1 MLKADS
7 ALKESDNLVQSNSAD
22 NYAMAKRDSESAV
35 QSLTEASAQIAGL
48 LNLTKAIDFSV
59 YSKYIAARLDSAVT
73 SVAACQALL
82 DQNIEQISTLNLS
95 YIQKSNIASD
105 IALSM
110 STTPVQ
116 VLRADYDIR
125 TRPLIEE
132 FKAARKNAADN
143 DFALR
148 NFLVAD

>member
-1 MLKADS
+1 
-7 ALKESDNLVQSNSAD
+7 
-22 NYAMAKRDSESAV
+22 MAKQVSEQAV
-35 QSLTEASAQIAGL
+35 NNLNEAAIQITSL

-59 YSKYIAARLDSAVT
+59 YNKYIVARLESATV
-73 SVAACQALL
+73 SVSACQALIDQNL
-82 DQNIEQISTLNLS
+82 DQISALNLA

-116 VLRADYDIR
+116 VLRADYDVR

-132 FKAARKNAADN
+132 FKAARRNAAEN

-148 NFLVAD
+148 NFLAAD

>member
-1 MLKADS
+1 M
-7 ALKESDNLVQSNSAD
+7 KESDNLVQSNSSD
-22 NYAMAKRDSESAV
+22 NYAMAKQDSEQAV
-35 QSLTEASAQIAGL
+35 ENLTEASTQISTL
-48 LNLTKAIDFSV
+48 LKLTKAIDFSI
-59 YSKYIAARLDSAVT
+59 YSKYISARLESAII
-73 SVAACQALL
+73 SVSACQALL
-82 DQNIEQISTLNLS
+82 DQNLEQISSLNLV
-95 YIQKSNIASD
+95 YIQKSNVASD

-132 FKAARKNAADN
+132 FKAARKNAAEN

-148 NFLVAD
+148 NFLAAD

>member
-1 MLKADS
+1 MKADA
-7 ALKESDNLVQSNSAD
+7 ALKESDNLVQSNSPD
-22 NYAMAKRDSESAV
+22 NYLLAKQDSERAV
-35 QSLTEASAQIAGL
+35 NFLNEASSQINAML
-48 LNLTKAIDFSV
+48 SLTKAIDFSV
-59 YSKYIAARLDSAVT
+59 YAKYISARLESAIV
-73 SVAACQALL
+73 SVSACQALL
-82 DQNIEQISTLNLS
+82 DQNIDQISSMNLA
-95 YIQKSNIASD
+95 YIQKSNVASD

-148 NFLVAD
+148 NFLVSE

>member
-1 MLKADS
+1 M
-7 ALKESDNLVQSNSAD
+7 KESDNLVQSNSSD
-22 NYAMAKRDSESAV
+22 YYAMAKQDSEQAV
-35 QSLTEASAQIAGL
+35 ENLTEASTQISTL
-48 LNLTKAIDFSV
+48 LKLTKAIDFSI
-59 YSKYIAARLDSAVT
+59 YSKYISARLESAII
-73 SVAACQALL
+73 SVSACQALL
-82 DQNIEQISTLNLS
+82 DQNLEQISSLNLV
-95 YIQKSNIASD
+95 YIQKSNVASD

-132 FKAARKNAADN
+132 FKAARKNAAEN

-148 NFLVAD
+148 NFLAAD

>member
-1 MLKADS
+1 MKADA
-7 ALKESDNLVQSNSAD
+7 ALKETDNLVQSNSPD
-22 NYAMAKRDSESAV
+22 NYLLAKQDSERAV
-35 QSLTEASAQIAGL
+35 NFLNEASSQINAML
-48 LNLTKAIDFSV
+48 SLTKAIDFSV
-59 YSKYIAARLDSAVT
+59 YAKYISARLESAIV
-73 SVAACQALL
+73 SVSACQALL
-82 DQNIEQISTLNLS
+82 DQNIDQISSMNLA
-95 YIQKSNIASD
+95 YIQKSNVASD

-148 NFLVAD
+148 NFLVSE

>member
-1 MLKADS
+1 MDADA
-7 ALKESDNLVQSNSAD
+7 ALKESDNLVQSNSSD
-22 NYAMAKRDSESAV
+22 NFAMAKQNSEDAV
-35 QSLTEASAQIAGL
+35 KYLNEASSQIKEL
-48 LNLTKAIDFSV
+48 LSLNKAIDFSV
-59 YSKYIAARLDSAVT
+59 YSKYIAARLESALI
-73 SVAACQALL
+73 SVSACQALL
-82 DQNIEQISTLNLS
+82 DQNLEQISALNLD
-95 YIQKSNIASD
+95 YIQKSNNASD

-110 STTPVQ
+110 PTTPVQ
-116 VLRADYDIR
+116 VLRTDYDLR

>member
-1 MLKADS
+1 MKADA
-7 ALKESDNLVQSNSAD
+7 ALKESDSLVQSNSAD
-22 NYAMAKRDSESAV
+22 NYTMAKQDSDLAV
-35 QSLTEASAQIAGL
+35 QYLTEASSQIASL
-48 LNLTKAIDFSV
+48 LTLTKAIDFST
-59 YSKYIAARLDSAVT
+59 YSKYIAARLDSAIT
-73 SVAACQALL
+73 SVSACQALL
-82 DQNIEQISTLNLS
+82 DQNLEQISSLNLT
-95 YIQKSNIASD
+95 YIQKSNVASD

-148 NFLVAD
+148 NFLVSD

>member
-1 MLKADS
+1 MADA

-22 NYAMAKRDSESAV
+22 NYVLAKEDSESAV
-35 QSLTEASAQIAGL
+35 RYLNEASSQIKGL
-48 LNLTKAIDFSV
+48 LALTKAIDFSV
-59 YSKYIAARLDSAVT
+59 YSKYIAARLESAT
-73 SVAACQALL
+73 ISVSACQALL
-82 DQNIEQISTLNLS
+82 DQNLEQISSLNLA
-95 YIQKSNIASD
+95 YIQKANVASD

-110 STTPVQ
+110 PTTPVQ
-116 VLRADYDIR
+116 VLRTDYDLR

-148 NFLVAD
+148 NFLLAD